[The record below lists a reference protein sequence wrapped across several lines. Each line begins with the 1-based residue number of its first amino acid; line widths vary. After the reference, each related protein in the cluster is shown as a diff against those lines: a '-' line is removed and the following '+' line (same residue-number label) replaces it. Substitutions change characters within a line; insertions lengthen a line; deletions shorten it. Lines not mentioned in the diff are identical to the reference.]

1 MSTLQELTLKRIAEI
16 NLFKDTDISDCPELT
31 NEQLK
36 RLKPRHPKAFAQK
49 KVAF

>member
-1 MSTLQELTLKRIAEI
+1 MSTSQELTLKRIAEI
-16 NLFKDTDISDCPELT
+16 KLFKDTDISDCPELT
-31 NEQLK
+31 SEQLK